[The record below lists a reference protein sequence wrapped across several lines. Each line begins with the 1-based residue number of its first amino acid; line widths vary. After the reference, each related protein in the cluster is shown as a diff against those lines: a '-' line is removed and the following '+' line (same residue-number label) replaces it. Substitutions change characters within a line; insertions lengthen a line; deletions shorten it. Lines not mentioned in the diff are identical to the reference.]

1 MPTDLT
7 QVTAAGL
14 SRLYASGKASP
25 TEALDAILA
34 RTERVNP
41 ILNAF
46 SHVDADAARLAARA
60 SERRWLKGR
69 ALSPLDGVPVSIK
82 ELVGVRGWPM
92 SMGSRL
98 TGGAIA
104 SEDSPV
110 VARLREAG
118 AVVFAQTTSPEFG
131 HKGVTDSPLHGITR
145 NPWKLDCTPGG
156 SSGGSGAAVAAGLG
170 PLAIGTDGG
179 GSIRIPASFCGLV
192 GLKATFGRI
201 PAWPPSLVGDLAN
214 TGPMARTAQ
223 DCALMLNALAR
234 PDARD
239 PYALPH
245 DDTDYSRRLSVR
257 PKSLKVALVMKMGAH
272 PLDRQVAAKV
282 RAAAQRFEAM
292 GCAVEEVKAPYPFEQ
307 AMRTFGIH
315 WFAAMQRL
323 MAQYPAARHAEF
335 DTSLQAQAR
344 AAQAYTLRDFA
355 DAQAARRDLAFA
367 WSQLFTRF
375 DLLLT
380 PMVAVTAFGVGLT
393 APPGA
398 NGKPNALWTP
408 YSATFNLS
416 RHPAATVPCGLTRE
430 GLPVGLQIVSGH
442 YRDALVLAAA
452 ARYAQIDPLVF
463 PELPTV

>member
-7 QVTAAGL
+7 QASAAGL
-14 SRLYASGKASP
+14 SRLYARGKASP
-25 TEALDAILA
+25 SEALAAILA

-41 ILNAF
+41 LINAF
-46 SHVDADAARLAARA
+46 SHLDTDAARLAARA
-60 SERRWLKGR
+60 SERRWLRGR
-69 ALSPLDGVPVSIK
+69 PLSALDGVPVSIK
-82 ELVGVRGWPM
+82 ELVGVRGWPL

-98 TGGAIA
+98 TGAA
-104 SEDSPV
+104 TATEDAPV

-118 AVVFAQTTSPEFG
+118 AVLFAQTTSPEFG

-145 NPWKLDCTPGG
+145 NPWKLDRTPGG
-156 SSGGSGAAVAAGLG
+156 SSGGSAAAVAAGLG

-192 GLKATFGRI
+192 GVKATFGRV

-214 TGPMARTAQ
+214 TGPMARTAL
-223 DCALMLNALAR
+223 DCALMLNALTR

-239 PYALPH
+239 PYALPP
-245 DDTDYSRRLSVR
+245 DDTDYSRLTLR
-257 PKSLKVALVMKMGAH
+257 PKSMKVALVMKMGAH
-272 PLDRQVAAKV
+272 PLDRDVAAKV
-282 RAAAQRFEAM
+282 RAAALRFEAM

-323 MAQYPAARHAEF
+323 TAQYPPARQNEF

-380 PMVAVTAFGVGLT
+380 PMVAVAPFAVGLT

-398 NGKPNALWTP
+398 HGKPNALWTP
-408 YSATFNLS
+408 YSSTFNLS
-416 RHPAATVPCGLTRE
+416 RHPAATVPCGLTRD
-430 GLPVGLQIVSGH
+430 GLPIGLQIVSGH

-463 PELPTV
+463 SELPND